1 MSSGRA
7 FSSSAFSPCHSAH
20 QGDQALLS
28 AEAIASHGSP
38 EGGIEP
44 QLARMATFPFRGGLE
59 GHSIVA
65 LPAKGLG
72 KSHGLAVSED
82 RARLGENR
90 LEIQA
95 PASLAPV
102 G

>member
-1 MSSGRA
+1 M
-7 FSSSAFSPCHSAH
+7 
-20 QGDQALLS
+20 LLS
-28 AEAIASHGSP
+28 AEAIASHGTP

-59 GHSIVA
+59 DHSLDP

-72 KSHGLAVSED
+72 ESLGLAVGEG